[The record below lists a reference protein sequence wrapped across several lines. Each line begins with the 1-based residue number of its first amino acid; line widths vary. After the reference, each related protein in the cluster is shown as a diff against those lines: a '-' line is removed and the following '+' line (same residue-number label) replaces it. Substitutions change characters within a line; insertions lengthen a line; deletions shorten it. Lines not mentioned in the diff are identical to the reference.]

1 MEETT
6 RLDEAKAELRA
17 AAEDL
22 IGIGTAICEEL
33 DGEVGREVYEA
44 IEGLSASSR
53 GGPPHRL
60 VTREA
65 LKEMLQEFRRAREDS
80 DEER

>member
-44 IEGLSASSR
+44 IEGPSASSR

-65 LKEMLQEFRRAREDS
+65 LEEMLREFRRLRDDS
-80 DEER
+80 EEGR